1 MLPIQRTT
9 TATPDRMT
17 LDLDF
22 EEPPKKRLD
31 RPCGLIKSVGPDH
44 IIRTFE
50 HNDDSMT
57 GGQEQNCKSNAQ
69 DVVGP
74 SWTTLSSFSQPCLS
88 QASNSGPTKILPFL
102 YLGSQ
107 KDAMDEQLLKK
118 YGINYVLNIS
128 VASPKP
134 EFLQEENFLRIP
146 VNDSYNDKLLPYFD
160 QTFRFVDKV
169 RETNANVLVHCL
181 AGISRSPTL
190 AIACVMRYLHMT
202 SEEAYKYVKD
212 KRPSISPNFNFLG
225 QLLEFER
232 RLKNIHPNPTDL
244 PCNKDH
250 SLQAQIDEKI
260 ADLPNRTDSR
270 SKTPPK
276 QTTGI
281 PLCSDTAF
289 RTVKRPVSF
298 LTGKLTAGGSDSPT
312 TPANSPTTVAAPQL
326 SRANLALG
334 SLGARRKPQP
344 TELPSPSTELS
355 KLSFGSPAKGV
366 RHQSQNS
373 VANPS
378 FFSKARLHFGRG
390 ELPSFA
396 STRQSCDT
404 PVRRCFRSKQSSQA
418 NKADLLCAENPMF
431 PDDDDRCSPHSQ
443 QYGSSGVPA
452 FQNTDTVVVEK
463 RTSASNAA
471 AETWLFGTFST
482 RMRQLM
488 RKRASWPRTVS
499 STVRSPQTQSKSTAV
514 LFGKASNI
522 STGGGVSVQLACCS
536 ADLQQPDHV
545 LLRHSCHSDTSLSLA
560 LDHRS
565 TTSSDCSSRL
575 FADSKRDS
583 RGSSSSL
590 EIAVI

>member
-232 RLKNIHPNPTDL
+232 RLKNIHPNPADL

-250 SLQAQIDEKI
+250 SLQAQVDEKI
-260 ADLPNRTDSR
+260 VDLPNRTDSR

-276 QTTGI
+276 QTTAI
-281 PLCSDTAF
+281 LPCSDTTF

-298 LTGKLTAGGSDSPT
+298 LTGKLTAGGTDSPT

-431 PDDDDRCSPHSQ
+431 LDDDHCSPHSQ

-565 TTSSDCSSRL
+565 TTSSDCSSTL

>member
-1 MLPIQRTT
+1 LFGCLMKEMLPVQGTT
-9 TATPDRMT
+9 TSVRLA
-17 LDLDF
+17 LDLDL

-31 RPCGLIKSVGPDH
+31 RPCGLMKSGGRNH
-44 IIRTFE
+44 FNAFE
-50 HNDDSMT
+50 SNNESMT
-57 GGQEQNCKSNAQ
+57 GGQQHCTANAQ
-69 DVVGP
+69 DAGP
-74 SWTTLSSFSQPCLS
+74 SWTALSSFSQPCLS
-88 QASNSGPTKILPFL
+88 ASNSGPTKILPFL

-232 RLKNIHPNPTDL
+232 RLKNISQNATDL
-244 PCNKDH
+244 HCKDLLRTQVDEVVDLSSHQTDTLSTPSTHPTVHEQTGVAKNPPPPAPPPCLDTTLHNM
-250 SLQAQIDEKI
+250 
-260 ADLPNRTDSR
+260 R
-270 SKTPPK
+270 S
-276 QTTGI
+276 
-281 PLCSDTAF
+281 
-289 RTVKRPVSF
+289 VKRPVSF
-298 LTGKLTAGGSDSPT
+298 LTGKLTANRDR
-312 TPANSPTTVAAPQL
+312 TVTSQPPPQL

-334 SLGARRKPQP
+334 SLGTRKKPQP
-344 TELPSPSTELS
+344 AELPSPSTELS
-355 KLSFGSPAKGV
+355 KLSFGSPVKSV
-366 RHQSQNS
+366 HQSQNS

-378 FFSKARLHFGRG
+378 FLSKARLNFGRG
-390 ELPSFA
+390 ELPFS
-396 STRQSCDT
+396 SPRQCCDT
-404 PVRRCFRSKQSSQA
+404 PLRRGFRSKQSKQ
-418 NKADLLCAENPMF
+418 ADLLCAENPMF
-431 PDDDDRCSPHSQ
+431 PDHCEQYCSR
-443 QYGSSGVPA
+443 VPA

-463 RTSASNAA
+463 HSSPSNSAA
-471 AETWLFGTFST
+471 AETWLFSTFST

-499 STVRSPQTQSKSTAV
+499 STVRPPETRNKSTAL
-514 LFGKASNI
+514 LFGKPSKI
-522 STGGGVSVQLACCS
+522 STVKAGGVSVQLACYS
-536 ADLQQPDHV
+536 DVQQPDTHV

-560 LDHRS
+560 LDHCS
-565 TTSSDCSSRL
+565 TASSDCTSTL
-575 FADSKRDS
+575 FTDSKRDS

>member
-1 MLPIQRTT
+1 
-9 TATPDRMT
+9 
-17 LDLDF
+17 
-22 EEPPKKRLD
+22 
-31 RPCGLIKSVGPDH
+31 
-44 IIRTFE
+44 
-50 HNDDSMT
+50 MT

-160 QTFRFVDKV
+160 QTQSSRNERERLGPLFGRHIAQSDFGYRVRDALFAHDIRRSLQRVRF
-169 RETNANVLVHCL
+169 
-181 AGISRSPTL
+181 SPINQPFT
-190 AIACVMRYLHMT
+190 IICCR
-202 SEEAYKYVKD
+202 YVKD

>member
-22 EEPPKKRLD
+22 EEPPKKR
-31 RPCGLIKSVGPDH
+31 GLIKSVGPDH

-50 HNDDSMT
+50 HNDDTMT

-232 RLKNIHPNPTDL
+232 RLKNNIHPNPADL

-250 SLQAQIDEKI
+250 SLQAQVDEKI
-260 ADLPNRTDSR
+260 VDLPNRTDSR

-276 QTTGI
+276 QTTAI
-281 PLCSDTAF
+281 PPCSDTAF

-298 LTGKLTAGGSDSPT
+298 LTGKLTAGGTDSPT
-312 TPANSPTTVAAPQL
+312 TPANSPTTVAASQL

-355 KLSFGSPAKGV
+355 KLSFGSPVKGV

-431 PDDDDRCSPHSQ
+431 PDDDHCSPHSQ

-452 FQNTDTVVVEK
+452 FQNTDTVVAEK

-565 TTSSDCSSRL
+565 TTSSDCSSTL

>member
-50 HNDDSMT
+50 HNDDTMT

-202 SEEAYKYVKD
+202 SEEAYNVFDFRRSINRSQSD

-232 RLKNIHPNPTDL
+232 RLKNIHPNPADL

-250 SLQAQIDEKI
+250 SLQAQVDEKI
-260 ADLPNRTDSR
+260 VDLPNRTDSR

-276 QTTGI
+276 QTTAI
-281 PLCSDTAF
+281 PPCSDTAF

-298 LTGKLTAGGSDSPT
+298 LTGKLTAGGTDSPT
-312 TPANSPTTVAAPQL
+312 TPANSPTAVAASQL

-431 PDDDDRCSPHSQ
+431 PDDDHCSPHSQ

-565 TTSSDCSSRL
+565 TTS
-575 FADSKRDS
+575 
-583 RGSSSSL
+583 
-590 EIAVI
+590 

>member
-50 HNDDSMT
+50 QNDDSMT

-74 SWTTLSSFSQPCLS
+74 SWTTVSSFSQPCLS

-232 RLKNIHPNPTDL
+232 RLKNIHPNPADL

-250 SLQAQIDEKI
+250 VDEKI
-260 ADLPNRTDSR
+260 VDLPNRTDSR

-298 LTGKLTAGGSDSPT
+298 LTGKLTAGGTDSPT

-431 PDDDDRCSPHSQ
+431 PDDDHCSPHSQ

-452 FQNTDTVVVEK
+452 FQDTDTVVVEK

-522 STGGGVSVQLACCS
+522 STGGGGVSVQLACCS

-565 TTSSDCSSRL
+565 TTSSDCSSTL

>member
-1 MLPIQRTT
+1 MIDFLFCHPIPSHSVFVVFIVFLLFQGGLMKSGGRNHF
-9 TATPDRMT
+9 TA
-17 LDLDF
+17 
-22 EEPPKKRLD
+22 
-31 RPCGLIKSVGPDH
+31 
-44 IIRTFE
+44 FE
-50 HNDDSMT
+50 HNDESMT
-57 GGQEQNCKSNAQ
+57 GGQQHCTANAQ
-69 DVVGP
+69 DAGP
-74 SWTTLSSFSQPCLS
+74 SWTALSSFSQPCLS
-88 QASNSGPTKILPFL
+88 ASNSGPTKILPFL

-232 RLKNIHPNPTDL
+232 RLKNISQNATDL
-244 PCNKDH
+244 HCKD
-250 SLQAQIDEKI
+250 LLRTQVDEI
-260 ADLPNRTDSR
+260 VDLPSHQTETPSTPSTRPVHEQTGVA
-270 SKTPPK
+270 KTPPPPPPPPPLPP
-276 QTTGI
+276 QPPPCLDTT
-281 PLCSDTAF
+281 LHNLRS
-289 RTVKRPVSF
+289 VKRPVSF
-298 LTGKLTAGGSDSPT
+298 LTGKLTAGSDRATAPQ
-312 TPANSPTTVAAPQL
+312 PPPQL

-334 SLGARRKPQP
+334 SLGSRRKPQP

-355 KLSFGSPAKGV
+355 KLSFGSPAKSV
-366 RHQSQNS
+366 HQSQNS

-378 FFSKARLHFGRG
+378 FLSKARLNFGRG
-390 ELPSFA
+390 ELPFS
-396 STRQSCDT
+396 SQRQCCDT
-404 PVRRCFRSKQSSQA
+404 PVRRGFRSKQSKQ
-418 NKADLLCAENPMF
+418 ADLLCAENPMF
-431 PDDDDRCSPHSQ
+431 PDHCEQYCSR
-443 QYGSSGVPA
+443 VPA

-463 RTSASNAA
+463 HSSSSNAA
-471 AETWLFGTFST
+471 SAETWLFSTFST

-499 STVRSPQTQSKSTAV
+499 STVRPPEARNKSTAV
-514 LFGKASNI
+514 LFGKPSKI
-522 STGGGVSVQLACCS
+522 STVKAGGVSVQLACYS
-536 ADLQQPDHV
+536 DLQQPDHV

-560 LDHRS
+560 LDHCS
-565 TTSSDCSSRL
+565 TTSSDCSSTL
-575 FADSKRDS
+575 FTDSKRDS

>member
-1 MLPIQRTT
+1 MKTMLPVQG
-9 TATPDRMT
+9 TAASVRLA
-17 LDLDF
+17 LDLDL

-31 RPCGLIKSVGPDH
+31 RPCGLMKSGGRNH
-44 IIRTFE
+44 FTAFE

-57 GGQEQNCKSNAQ
+57 GGQQHCTANAQ
-69 DVVGP
+69 DAGP
-74 SWTTLSSFSQPCLS
+74 SWTALSSFSQPCLS
-88 QASNSGPTKILPFL
+88 ASNSGPTKILPFL

-232 RLKNIHPNPTDL
+232 RLKNISQNATDL
-244 PCNKDH
+244 HCKD
-250 SLQAQIDEKI
+250 LLRTQVDEI
-260 ADLPNRTDSR
+260 VDLPSHQTE
-270 SKTPPK
+270 TPSTPS
-276 QTTGI
+276 T
-281 PLCSDTAF
+281 
-289 RTVKRPVSF
+289 RPVHEQ
-298 LTGKLTAGGSDSPT
+298 TGVAKNPPPPPPPPPPPLPPQPPPCLDT
-312 TPANSPTTVAAPQL
+312 TLHNLRNRAAAPQPPPQL

-334 SLGARRKPQP
+334 SLGSRRKPQP

-355 KLSFGSPAKGV
+355 KLSFGSPAKSV
-366 RHQSQNS
+366 HQSQNS

-378 FFSKARLHFGRG
+378 FLSKARLNFGRG
-390 ELPSFA
+390 ELPFS
-396 STRQSCDT
+396 SQRQCCDT
-404 PVRRCFRSKQSSQA
+404 PVRRGFRSKQSKQ
-418 NKADLLCAENPMF
+418 ADLLCAENPMF
-431 PDDDDRCSPHSQ
+431 PDHCEQYCSR
-443 QYGSSGVPA
+443 VPA

-463 RTSASNAA
+463 HSSSSNAA
-471 AETWLFGTFST
+471 SAETWLFSTFST

-499 STVRSPQTQSKSTAV
+499 STVRPPEARNKSTAV
-514 LFGKASNI
+514 LFGKPSKI
-522 STGGGVSVQLACCS
+522 STVKAGGVSVQLACYS
-536 ADLQQPDHV
+536 DLKQPDHV

-560 LDHRS
+560 LDHCS
-565 TTSSDCSSRL
+565 TTSSTL
-575 FADSKRDS
+575 FTDSKRDS